1 MKKRTTINDLA
12 KALGLSPTL
21 ISMVLNG
28 KGTQNKISAA
38 TQKKVMDTARK
49 LNYTPNQN
57 ARALRT
63 GKTFVIGLVVPDISN
78 SFYSRLARIFED
90 LLWQKGY
97 RLVMG
102 STDENPESE
111 KKLLRLF
118 TDQNV
123 DGIIA
128 ASTFTNPKVYDEMRK
143 SGQTIV
149 LFDRIFNRSGL
160 PSVSVQN
167 EKGAALAVEQFIK
180 QGRKKVGYLSLTPH
194 YISPLHD
201 RLEGYKQALK
211 KNKLKL
217 PANAVCELKFDD
229 LDSKGEKALG
239 TWLQKNKDMDA
250 ILVANNR
257 LTFLLAKFLKNNPA
271 LRGRYG
277 IISFD
282 DHQGFEIASPAI
294 SVISQPVNDI
304 ATKTIE
310 LMLSCLENQ
319 QTTGDTI
326 LPVSFVAR
334 GSHLKNQTI

>member
-12 KALGLSPTL
+12 RTLGLSPTL

-38 TQKKVMDTARK
+38 TQKKVIDTARK

-63 GKTFVIGLVVPDISN
+63 GKTYVIGLIVPDISN
-78 SFYSRLARIFED
+78 TFYARLARVFED

-97 RLVMG
+97 RLIMG

-128 ASTFTNPKVYDEMRK
+128 ASTFPNAKVYDEMQK
-143 SGQTIV
+143 SGQVIV
-149 LFDRIFNRSGL
+149 LFDRTFSRSNL
-160 PSVSVQN
+160 ASVSVQN
-167 EKGAALAVEQFIK
+167 EKGAALAVEQFIQ
-180 QGRKKVGYLSLTPH
+180 QGRKKIGYLTLTPH

-201 RLEGYKQALK
+201 RFEGYKQAMK
-211 KNKLKL
+211 KNKLKM
-217 PANAVCELKFDD
+217 PAQGVCEIKFDD
-229 LDSKGEKALG
+229 LDNKSEKIFAG
-239 TWLQKNKDMDA
+239 WLQKNKDMDA

-257 LTFLLAKFLKNNPA
+257 LTFQLMKFLKSRPGLA
-271 LRGRYG
+271 QHYG

-282 DHQGFEIASPAI
+282 DHLGFEISAPTI
-294 SVISQPVNDI
+294 SVISQPIEDI
-304 ATKTIE
+304 ALKTVE
-310 LMLSCLENQ
+310 ALMAALENK
-319 QTTGDTI
+319 TAAGEVV
-326 LPVSFVAR
+326 LPVSFVSR
-334 GSHLKNQTI
+334 ESHLNKR

>member
-28 KGTQNKISAA
+28 KGTQNKISVT
-38 TQKKVMDTARK
+38 TQKKVIDTARK

-63 GKTFVIGLVVPDISN
+63 GKTYVIGLIVPDISN
-78 SFYSRLARIFED
+78 AFYSRLARNFED

-97 RLVMG
+97 RLIMG
-102 STDENPESE
+102 STDESPESE

-128 ASTFTNPKVYDEMRK
+128 ASTFTNAKIYDEMRK
-143 SGQTIV
+143 AGQTIV
-149 LFDRIFNRSGL
+149 LFDRIFSRSGI

-167 EKGAALAVEQFIK
+167 EKGAMLAVEQFIQ
-180 QGRKKVGYLSLTPH
+180 QGRKKIGYLTLTPQH
-194 YISPLHD
+194 ISPLYD
-201 RLEGYKQALK
+201 RFEGYKQAIKKHRLK
-211 KNKLKL
+211 T
-217 PANAVCELKFDD
+217 PAQGICEIKFDD
-229 LDSKGEKALG
+229 LDTRSEKIFAG
-239 TWLQKNKDMDA
+239 WLQKNRDMDA

-257 LTFLLAKFLKNNPA
+257 LTFRLLKFLKAHPD
-271 LRGRYG
+271 LQDRFG

-282 DHQGFEIASPAI
+282 DHMGFEISSPAI
-294 SVISQPVNDI
+294 SVISQPIEDI
-304 ATKTIE
+304 AQKTVE
-310 LMLSCLENQ
+310 TLMASLENHAVV
-319 QTTGDTI
+319 TESV
-326 LPVSFVAR
+326 LPVSFISR
-334 GSHLKNQTI
+334 GSHLRHLED